1 MRTLWLPISLLVTA
15 CSTPAP
21 ADDDP
26 LDETDTDTDA
36 AEETDR
42 TDDSDDTDET
52 EETEETDETDP
63 EGCTFTSEVT
73 GDPELLTV
81 VTRGCWVITVNLHTV
96 TIRTPSQAN
105 KVEYWGDPHENLNG
119 KHIKDWVTTRR
130 SLILGDGTLL
140 TMHGEG
146 PQGVMNQ
153 LTVYDGPH
161 VRTIE
166 NATETITY
174 SSDELADATAREA
187 AEADGETAQVV
198 ELEDQVTQYNNVYSQ
213 EEDEGG
219 TPLEKVHETVQLG
232 ETGGLAN
239 PNNVRDYYDDERLG
253 HT

>member
-1 MRTLWLPISLLVTA
+1 MCTRWLPFALIVAA

-21 ADDDP
+21 TDDQP
-26 LDETDTDTDA
+26 VDETDADTDA

-52 EETEETDETDP
+52 EDTDETDAV
-63 EGCTFTSEVT
+63 GCTFTSEVM

-81 VTRGCWVITVNLHTV
+81 VTRGCWEITVNVHTV
-96 TIRTPSQAN
+96 TIRTPSRGN

-119 KHIKDWVTTRR
+119 KHIKDWLTSRR
-130 SLILGDGTLL
+130 SLLLGDGTLITL
-140 TMHGEG
+140 HGEG
-146 PQGVMNQ
+146 PQGVINQ
-153 LTVYDGPH
+153 FTVYDGPH

-174 SSDELADATAREA
+174 SSDNLADATALEA

-198 ELEDQVTQYNNVYSQ
+198 ELEDQVTHYDNVYSQ
-213 EEDEGG
+213 AEDEGG
-219 TPLEKVHETVQLG
+219 TPLEKVYETVQLG
-232 ETGGLAN
+232 VTGGLAN
-239 PNNVRDYYDDERLG
+239 PNNTRDYYDDERLG